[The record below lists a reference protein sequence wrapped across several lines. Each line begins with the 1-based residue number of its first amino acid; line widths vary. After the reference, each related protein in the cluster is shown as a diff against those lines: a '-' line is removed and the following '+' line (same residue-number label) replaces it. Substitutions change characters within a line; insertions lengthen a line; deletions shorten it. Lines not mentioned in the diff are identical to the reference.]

1 MMNRAMVEWFD
12 LGYKV
17 MVGEF
22 EGYDEELSREECI
35 AYELE
40 YLFDYVDE
48 ENKVVS
54 YYRD

>member
-17 MVGEF
+17 MAGEF

-48 ENKVVS
+48 EDKIVS